1 MTATATDGGRAL
13 PDPAALPVLR
23 PLAARSPHE
32 CAHPVLA
39 AVLAD
44 LRQRPGPHGR
54 AGAYFSDA
62 PAVAPTDVAGAYFA
76 DTPSAHPGDAHS
88 GDSRPGDAHPG
99 DARPRDARPGDAP

>member
-1 MTATATDGGRAL
+1 MTATATDGATAL
-13 PDPAALPVLR
+13 PDPAALPDLR

-44 LRQRPGPHGR
+44 LCHRPGADGR

-62 PAVAPTDVAGAYFA
+62 PAAGAYFA
-76 DTPSAHPGDAHS
+76 DTPSA
-88 GDSRPGDAHPG
+88 RPGD
-99 DARPRDARPGDAP
+99 PRRKDVP

>member
-23 PLAARSPHE
+23 PLAARAPHE

-44 LRQRPGPHGR
+44 LRGRPGTGW
-54 AGAYFSDA
+54 ACFSDA
-62 PAVAPTDVAGAYFA
+62 PAAGAPPQAAGAYFA
-76 DTPSAHPGDAHS
+76 DTPSA
-88 GDSRPGDAHPG
+88 RPGDDGPG
-99 DARPRDARPGDAP
+99 QAP

>member
-1 MTATATDGGRAL
+1 MTATATDGATAL
-13 PDPAALPVLR
+13 PDPAALPDLR

-44 LRQRPGPHGR
+44 LCHRPGADGR

-62 PAVAPTDVAGAYFA
+62 PATEVAGAYFA
-76 DTPSAHPGDAHS
+76 DTPSV
-88 GDSRPGDAHPG
+88 RPGEV
-99 DARPRDARPGDAP
+99 RPGDAP

>member
-1 MTATATDGGRAL
+1 MTATATDGGRPL
-13 PDPAALPVLR
+13 PDPAALPDLR

-44 LRQRPGPHGR
+44 LCHRPGVEGR

-62 PAVAPTDVAGAYFA
+62 PAAVPTDVVGAYFA
-76 DTPSAHPGDAHS
+76 DTPSA
-88 GDSRPGDAHPG
+88 RPGD
-99 DARPRDARPGDAP
+99 PRRKDVP

>member
-13 PDPAALPVLR
+13 PDPGALPELR
-23 PLAARSPHE
+23 PLAARAPHE

-44 LRQRPGPHGR
+44 LRHRAGR

-62 PAVAPTDVAGAYFA
+62 PAAGAAPGEAGAYFA
-76 DTPSAHPGDAHS
+76 DTPSA
-88 GDSRPGDAHPG
+88 RPGEADHEDVP
-99 DARPRDARPGDAP
+99 

>member
-1 MTATATDGGRAL
+1 MTATATDGATAL
-13 PDPAALPVLR
+13 PDPAALPDLR

-44 LRQRPGPHGR
+44 LCHRPGAQGR

-62 PAVAPTDVAGAYFA
+62 PATEPADAVGAYFA
-76 DTPSAHPGDAHS
+76 DTPSA
-88 GDSRPGDAHPG
+88 RPGDPRQG
-99 DARPRDARPGDAP
+99 DVP

>member
-13 PDPAALPVLR
+13 PDPAALPALR

-32 CAHPVLA
+32 CGHPVLA

-44 LRQRPGPHGR
+44 LCHRPGPAGR

-62 PAVAPTDVAGAYFA
+62 PAAAAPSDAAGAYFA
-76 DTPSAHPGDAHS
+76 DTPSVRPGEPGPGDV
-88 GDSRPGDAHPG
+88 P
-99 DARPRDARPGDAP
+99 